1 MTTVSYPAV
10 GNGGLNDAQWSILY
24 GGEDGIYNDFT
35 SNGNAF
41 ELQLISAS
49 NIARILA
56 PTVPTGATAPVIKVN
71 GYGLQV
77 TANEDF
83 TVPNPVTTTTYSLY
97 AQYDPALNVADG
109 SGNANPL
116 GPVRLLFSAG
126 DPDNSGGKQSFVLY
140 TIRRQP
146 GQALSAITPL
156 DYRQWFGPHR
166 SGNSLLYEQAE
177 GAASPYPRGALFTDS
192 GGVTY
197 AREPVSGVMRWV
209 PIAYDEGTAALTL
222 ASGMSAQDTAPR
234 YTPPKRD
241 NVVRMQGTIKRTAGG
256 ALVSASST
264 SDVNIAFIP
273 AEYAPSSIRR
283 FPVYGSGQ
291 RLAFVKVTNDGYIS
305 VYAGGVALDW
315 VDLSSISYRIGA

>member
-35 SNGNAF
+35 ANGNAF

-83 TVPNPVTTTTYSLY
+83 TVPNPATTTTYSLY

-126 DPDNSGGKQSFVLY
+126 DPDTSGGKQSFVLY

-146 GQALSAITPL
+146 GQALSAITPS
-156 DYRQWFGPHR
+156 DYRQWVGPHR
-166 SGNSLLYEQAE
+166 SGNSLIYEQAE
-177 GAASPYPRGALFTDS
+177 GAGRRILAARCSPTLGASRTRVNPSAASCGGFPSRTTKAPQPSPWRLACQRRTPHPATRRPSGTTSYACRARSNAPQAGRLCPR
-192 GGVTY
+192 
-197 AREPVSGVMRWV
+197 P
-209 PIAYDEGTAALTL
+209 
-222 ASGMSAQDTAPR
+222 
-234 YTPPKRD
+234 
-241 NVVRMQGTIKRTAGG
+241 
-256 ALVSASST
+256 
-264 SDVNIAFIP
+264 
-273 AEYAPSSIRR
+273 
-283 FPVYGSGQ
+283 Q
-291 RLAFVKVTNDGYIS
+291 RLT
-305 VYAGGVALDW
+305 
-315 VDLSSISYRIGA
+315 